1 MSNFYNVFTG
11 GKKAVEVV
19 KKVFGKGSKKN
30 LTPEL
35 EALKGFKVS
44 PKGGKTD
51 TRAYKENLMQKRLGN
66 EQKKMED
73 FATEKRNKA
82 SKELFKNK

>member
-1 MSNFYNVFTG
+1 MSFLYNAFKNAPAI
-11 GKKAVEVV
+11 GKKI
-19 KKVFGKGSKKN
+19 KSTITGMK
-30 LTPEL
+30 
-35 EALKGFKVS
+35 